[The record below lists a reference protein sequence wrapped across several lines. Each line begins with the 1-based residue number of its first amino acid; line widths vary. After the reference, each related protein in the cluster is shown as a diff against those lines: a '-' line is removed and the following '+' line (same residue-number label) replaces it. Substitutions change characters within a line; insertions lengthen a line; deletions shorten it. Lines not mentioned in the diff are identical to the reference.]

1 MKAIV
6 IVDGALPV
14 GVIANC
20 AAALGASL
28 GAAYPDIIG
37 PELKDASG
45 TRHPG
50 ITGLPIPVLAAG
62 SDELRAIFGAAGS
75 DPSVAA
81 TGFTDIARSCLSYA
95 DYEARLAA
103 APFETLSFLG
113 VLLVGPPKAI
123 GRLTGSL
130 PLLR

>member
-6 IVDGALPV
+6 IVDGSLPV

-20 AAALGASL
+20 AAVLGASL
-28 GAAYPDIIG
+28 GAAKPDIIG
-37 PELKDASG
+37 PALVDASG

-50 ITGLPIPVLAAG
+50 ITGLPLPVLAA
-62 SDELRAIFGAAGS
+62 DAETLRSIFRAAGS
-75 DPSVAA
+75 EPSIEA

-95 DYEARLAA
+95 DYEARMAVA
-103 APFETLSFLG
+103 GFESLRFLG

-123 GRLTGSL
+123 GRLSGSL

>member
-6 IVDGALPV
+6 IIDGSLPV

-28 GAAYPDIIG
+28 GAARPDIIG
-37 PELKDASG
+37 PELVDASG

-50 ITGLPIPVLAAG
+50 ITGLPLPVLAAG
-62 SDELRAIFGAAGS
+62 SDALRAIFVAAGS
-75 DPSVAA
+75 DPAVTAV
-81 TGFTDIARSCLSYA
+81 GFTDIARSCLSYA
-95 DYEARLAA
+95 DYESRLAK
-103 APFETLSFLG
+103 TRLDDIGFLG
-113 VLLVGPPKAI
+113 VLLVGAPKAI